1 MIEADVVIVGG
12 GPAGLTAAIYLARF
26 HLRTIVID
34 GGKSRALMIPVSH
47 NHAGHPAGIAGRVL
61 VDRMRTQALEYG
73 ATMIAAT
80 VTGIAIEADGFA
92 ITAREPVRARAVLLA
107 TGVHNHRP
115 AMDDALHAEAVAR
128 GLMRYCPIC
137 DGFEVTDKRIAVIG
151 SGRHGTSEAIFM
163 RSYSRD
169 VTLVAPD
176 GRHGLDAEQRATL
189 ADAGVMVIDGPA
201 TDFQIDATTI
211 SLATAAGRKAFDTV
225 YPALGS
231 AVQSDLAKQLG
242 ADLCDD
248 GCIRV
253 DTHQRTSVKGLYA
266 AGDVVVGLDQISSAM
281 GEAGVA
287 ATAIRNDLAEI
298 RPLRR

>member
-26 HLRTIVID
+26 HLHTIVID

-73 ATMIAAT
+73 AGMIAAA
-80 VTGIAIEADGFA
+80 VTGLAIEADGFA

-151 SGRHGTSEAIFM
+151 SGSHGTSEAIFM

-176 GRHGLDAEQRATL
+176 GRHGLDAENQATL
-189 ADAGVMVIDGPA
+189 ADAGVIVIDGPA
-201 TDFQIDATTI
+201 TEFRIDGAAI